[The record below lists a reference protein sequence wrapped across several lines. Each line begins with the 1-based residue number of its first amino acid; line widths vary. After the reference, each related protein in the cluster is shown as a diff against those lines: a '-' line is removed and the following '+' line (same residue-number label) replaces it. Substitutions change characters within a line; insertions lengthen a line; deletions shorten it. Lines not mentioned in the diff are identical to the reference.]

1 MRESINNNKQ
11 TILLIIVIVLAAWN
25 IFNTNG
31 IKTDVK
37 SYKEKIEGIQVQVDS
52 AQSINKE
59 IDVKVSSV
67 KENVTSITKE
77 IHHIDNRLTTV
88 KEKTNEKVISVD
100 VIGNA
105 ELEKLFA
112 DRYNN

>member
-1 MRESINNNKQ
+1 MKDIISNNKQ
-11 TILLIIVIVLAAWN
+11 DILLVIVIVLAAWN
-25 IFNTNG
+25 IFTTNG

-37 SYKEKIEGIQVQVDS
+37 SYKEKIESIQVQVDS

-59 IDVKVSSV
+59 IDVKVSNV

-77 IHHIDNRLTTV
+77 IHHIDNRLETV

>member
-1 MRESINNNKQ
+1 MRETINNNKQ
-11 TILLIIVIVLAAWN
+11 NILLIIVIVLAAWN

-37 SYKEKIEGIQVQVDS
+37 SYKEKIESIQVQVDS
-52 AQSINKE
+52 AQSVNKE

-67 KENVTSITKE
+67 KENVNSITKE
-77 IHHIDNRLTTV
+77 IHHIDNNLTIV
-88 KEKTNEKVISVD
+88 KEKTNEKVISVEL
-100 VIGNA
+100 IGNV

-112 DRYNN
+112 ERYGN